1 MTVHVLLEVPGEER
15 ASMLRNLQQVFL
27 ASSDS
32 AFVTGTE
39 LIVDGGVSHI

>member
-1 MTVHVLLEVPGEER
+1 LGTGDDIGK
-15 ASMLRNLQQVFL
+15 AAVFL

>member
-1 MTVHVLLEVPGEER
+1 MTRLPAQEP
-15 ASMLRNLQQVFL
+15 AQVFL
-27 ASSDS
+27 ATSDS